1 MSRFASNGAKKRQII
16 PNLIECDEPTT
27 MPPISTNHNGNHGQR
42 EPSGHTMVH
51 QYQHQ
56 PTAEEA
62 IMHLASNTIREA
74 LGEPLARIQSDLEA
88 KISNVLDELDTL
100 KRKDE
105 ILTAKLIEKSSQK
118 RDFDQANEEL
128 KTRDE

>member
-1 MSRFASNGAKKRQII
+1 
-16 PNLIECDEPTT
+16 
-27 MPPISTNHNGNHGQR
+27 
-42 EPSGHTMVH
+42 
-51 QYQHQ
+51 
-56 PTAEEA
+56 
-62 IMHLASNTIREA
+62 MHLASSKIREA

-105 ILTAKLIEKSSQK
+105 ILTAKMIEKSSQK

>member
-1 MSRFASNGAKKRQII
+1 
-16 PNLIECDEPTT
+16 
-27 MPPISTNHNGNHGQR
+27 
-42 EPSGHTMVH
+42 MVH

-105 ILTAKLIEKSSQK
+105 ILTAKLIVKSSQK